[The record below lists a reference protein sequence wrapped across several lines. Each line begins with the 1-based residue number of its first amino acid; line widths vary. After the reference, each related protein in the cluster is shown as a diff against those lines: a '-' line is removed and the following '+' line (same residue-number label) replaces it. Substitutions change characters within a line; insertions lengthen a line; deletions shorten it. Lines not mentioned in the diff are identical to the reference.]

1 MKYNAVHLLQKFEK
15 SKGHKHTWDD
25 KYREIF
31 DLVMPDRDNF
41 YETSPADDKRI
52 GLYTS
57 TGEQSADRFVNRIQS
72 LLTPIGANWIG
83 LEAATQSENAEETN
97 TELDKISEIANT
109 FKDASNFDA
118 IISEFYYDLVAG
130 TACLLVLDGGERN
143 PLNFKPIP
151 INEFSI
157 EEGVDGEVANVYREF
172 SIRRELLQYQ
182 WVELE
187 NSEFKSSEHDLDPMI
202 ELVECTYK
210 DYETGKFEYRV
221 IDKKEN
227 RFLVQRQ
234 YNTNPFI
241 VLRWSKCAG
250 EIYGRG
256 LGWKVK
262 HDLKTLNL
270 ATDYALKSVQ
280 FSVPTFLAQ
289 QDATIDYDDFLLEP
303 GAINPVPS
311 TANNN
316 PSIVPLQMPLNADI
330 QQFNIDTLKMEVK
343 KTMLDNTLPPEA
355 GPPKTATEIASRMQE
370 LNIDIT
376 SVFGR
381 LISDF
386 QRPVVKRIID
396 ILQKYGYISE
406 DFDIG
411 NIDGFG
417 FKIKINTPL
426 AKQQTQGEVQAIIG
440 AVSAMAQLDPTGQ
453 IIGQTLKLDELLS
466 YTMDQ
471 MGVPNRFINSPKEIE
486 AKRTEMAKAQAQAE
500 ANAVQTDVAASNA
513 KEQGK
518 ADAKAE

>member
-1 MKYNAVHLLQKFEK
+1 MKYNAIQILSKFDKCK
-15 SKGHKHTWDD
+15 SNKSTWDD

-31 DLVMPDRDNF
+31 ELVMPDRDNF
-41 YETSPADDKRI
+41 YETSPAEDKRI
-52 GLYTS
+52 NLYTS

-72 LLTPIGANWIG
+72 LLTPIGSNWIG
-83 LEAATQSENAEETN
+83 LETASQGENADEQNE
-97 TELDKISEIANT
+97 ELDKISEIANV
-109 FKDASNFDA
+109 FKDSSNFDA
-118 IISEFYYDLVAG
+118 VIPEMYYDLFAG
-130 TACLLVLDGGERN
+130 TACLLILDGGERN

-151 INEFSI
+151 INEFCI

-172 SIRRELLQYQ
+172 SMRRELVQFQ

-187 NSEFKSSEHDLDPMI
+187 GKEQPSEQGKDEMV
-202 ELVECTYK
+202 ELIECTYK
-210 DYETGKFEYRV
+210 DYDTGLYQYRV
-221 IDKKEN
+221 IDRKEK
-227 RFLVQRQ
+227 RAIVERE
-234 YNTNPFI
+234 YKTNPFVVI
-241 VLRWSKCAG
+241 RWSKCAG
-250 EIYGRG
+250 EVYGRG

-262 HDLKTLNL
+262 HDLQTLNL
-270 ATDYALKSVQ
+270 ATDYALKSAQ
-280 FSVPTFLAQ
+280 FSIPTFLAQ

-330 QQFNIDTLKMEVK
+330 QQFNIDTLKMEIK
-343 KTMLDNTLPPEA
+343 KSTLDNTLPPEA

-396 ILQKYGYISE
+396 ILQKYGYISP
-406 DFDIG
+406 DFNID

-426 AKQQTQGEVQAIIG
+426 AKQQTQGEVQSIIN
-440 AVSAMAQLDPTGQ
+440 AVSVMAQFDPSGQ
-453 IIGQTLKLDELLS
+453 IVTQTLKLDELLS

-486 AKRTEMAKAQAQAE
+486 QNRIQQAKAQNAAKEQAME
-500 ANAVQTDVAASNA
+500 DEVAMDNA